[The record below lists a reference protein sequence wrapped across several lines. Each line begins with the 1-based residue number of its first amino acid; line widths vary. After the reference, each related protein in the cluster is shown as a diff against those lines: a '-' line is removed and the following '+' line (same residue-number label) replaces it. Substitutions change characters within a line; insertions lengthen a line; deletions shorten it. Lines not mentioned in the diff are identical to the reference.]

1 MTMWTPAE
9 RRGALIVVS
18 ILALGAARDLWLLH
32 TASRAPEP
40 KPRPAP
46 TIVVAPPVAPAQ
58 AATPARADSATLRID
73 LNHATAEELDRLPG
87 IGPVLAARIVSQRI
101 ERGGFR
107 RPEDLLGVRGIG
119 PRLYDK
125 LRDRIVVIP

>member
-1 MTMWTPAE
+1 MAMWTPAE

-32 TASRAPEP
+32 AASRAPEA
-40 KPRPAP
+40 KTRPAP
-46 TIVVAPPVAPAQ
+46 IIAVAPPVIPATAPAS
-58 AATPARADSATLRID
+58 ARADTNTARVD
-73 LNHATAEELDRLPG
+73 LNHATVEELDRLPG
-87 IGPVLAARIVSQRI
+87 IGPVLAARIVAQRT